1 MSGTTFNVYVRKR
14 EEFDVT
20 LEENT
25 FNVCMPSHTVFNIE
39 TEIPGVAQNY
49 PYIWWFGK
57 YGMPVYY
64 FPQQYW
70 PLGIGKSEGELEDLN
85 SYYGSEEYGEGYYG
99 G

>member
-39 TEIPGVAQNY
+39 TEIPGIAQNY

-57 YGMPVYY
+57 YGMPVYSFPVGY
-64 FPQQYW
+64 FP
-70 PLGIGKSEGELEDLN
+70 DR
-85 SYYGSEEYGEGYYG
+85 YG